1 MGPSG
6 SGKTSFLRALAGLWN
21 SGSGTI
27 VYYITGD
34 RQTPDSTAN
43 KSTEPM
49 NNSLET
55 QDEEE
60 LIQSSKYRRL
70 GGIFFLPQRPYMV
83 LGTLRQQLLYPTWTD
98 DLLLSSDDPKKKGTS
113 FILYI
118 YLYSLFDLR
127 CLQNLLTQ
135 ENGVITKFPCQI
147 KKVLHSP
154 AKMIYV
160 LRI

>member
-27 VYYITGD
+27 VYYVSGD
-34 RQTPDSTAN
+34 KKTPDVTAN
-43 KSTEPM
+43 KSTESI

-55 QDEEE
+55 HDEE
-60 LIQSSKYRRL
+60 LMQSSKYRRL

-98 DLLLSSDDPKKKGTS
+98 NLLLSSDNPKNKGTYV
-113 FILYI
+113 ILYI
-118 YLYSLFDLR
+118 
-127 CLQNLLTQ
+127 
-135 ENGVITKFPCQI
+135 
-147 KKVLHSP
+147 
-154 AKMIYV
+154 
-160 LRI
+160 